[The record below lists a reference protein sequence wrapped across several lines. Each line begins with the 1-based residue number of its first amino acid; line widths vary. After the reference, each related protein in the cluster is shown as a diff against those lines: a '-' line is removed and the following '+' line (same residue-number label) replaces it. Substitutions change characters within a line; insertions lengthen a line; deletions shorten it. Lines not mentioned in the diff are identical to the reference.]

1 MKKIHVISIAF
12 ISLLFLSSF
21 GFVEYSV
28 IQPKFN
34 ISINDSTKSNQNR
47 NELVGSKNFSQD
59 QSNDP
64 KADKEESSEK
74 TIISWTEYFALAIK
88 TVFLKLF
95 SLLISFFIW

>member
-12 ISLLFLSSF
+12 IGLLFLSSF

-28 IQPKFN
+28 IQPKFT

-47 NELVGSKNFSQD
+47 NELVGSKSFIQD
-59 QSNDP
+59 QTNDQ
-64 KADKEESSEK
+64 KSEKEESSEK
-74 TIISWTEYFALAIK
+74 TLVSWSEYFALAIK
-88 TVFLKLF
+88 TVVIKLF

>member
-28 IQPKFN
+28 IQPKFT
-34 ISINDSTKSNQNR
+34 ISIHDSTKSNQNR

-59 QSNDP
+59 QSNDQKP
-64 KADKEESSEK
+64 GEENSSEK
-74 TIISWTEYFALAIK
+74 TLVSWTEYFAMAIK
-88 TVFLKLF
+88 TVFLKAV
-95 SLLISFFIW
+95 SLLIALFIS

>member
-1 MKKIHVISIAF
+1 MKKVYVISITF

-34 ISINDSTKSNQNR
+34 ISINDTTKTNQNTTEFVR
-47 NELVGSKNFSQD
+47 SKNFSKD
-59 QSNDP
+59 QPTDQKP
-64 KADKEESSEK
+64 DEEESSEK
-74 TIISWTEYFALAIK
+74 TLVSWTEYFATAIK
-88 TVFLKLF
+88 TVFLKLV

>member
-1 MKKIHVISIAF
+1 MKKVHVISITL

-34 ISINDSTKSNQNR
+34 ISINDTTKTNQNAT
-47 NELVGSKNFSQD
+47 ELVRSRNFSKD
-59 QSNDP
+59 QSTDQKP
-64 KADKEESSEK
+64 DEEVSSEK
-74 TIISWTEYFALAIK
+74 TLVSWTEYFAMAIK
-88 TVFLKLF
+88 TVFLKLV